1 MNHYALAV
9 LFAAGLAAGWSV
21 NGWRLSAEISDIN
34 AKHAEAL
41 AAAEQRARVIETG
54 WYAAINEVQR
64 NARAENEELADNAN
78 AANAAADG
86 LREQVN
92 RLSRRPAACPSPANG
107 GATAEAVAGVLADM
121 LEELDRMAGAY
132 AEEAGR
138 TRIAGEACQRAYGA
152 LADGNAGTSFE

>member
-1 MNHYALAV
+1 MKQYAAIALLAI
-9 LFAAGLAAGWSV
+9 LAGWLA
-21 NGWRLSAEISDIN
+21 NGWRLNAEISDIN

-41 AAAEQRARVIETG
+41 VTAEQRAREIESG
-54 WYAAINEVQR
+54 WYVAINEVQQ
-64 NARAENEELADNAN
+64 NARVKNEELADNAN

-86 LREQVN
+86 LRKQVN

-107 GATAEAVAGVLADM
+107 GATAGAVARVLADM

-152 LADGNAGTSFE
+152 LTEK